1 MMKKYI
7 FFTLTALSI
16 ISCKSLPE
24 ESANVS
30 GATLHE
36 QWKGDYS
43 ISHDFGKL
51 DEYSEM
57 TLDYG
62 LTIIKDSCTFWGHG
76 YKTYFTDVCS
86 ITGNEKQITVKY
98 IRQIE
103 GDPMSNHAPTETL
116 AVVYRKNGKHFLQ
129 SKVVPSKDW
138 QYNTP
143 ILLKK
148 KS

>member
-1 MMKKYI
+1 MMKKI
-7 FFTLTALSI
+7 FSILTVLSI

-24 ESANVS
+24 ESS
-30 GATLHE
+30 KDSRTPLHD

-62 LTIIKDSCTFWGHG
+62 LTITKDSCTFWGLG
-76 YKTYFTDVCS
+76 YKTFFTDVCS
-86 ITGNEKQITVKY
+86 LTGNEKQIIVKY
-98 IRQIE
+98 IRQTE
-103 GDPMSNHAPTETL
+103 GDLMSNHPPTDTL
-116 AVVYRKNGKHFLQ
+116 AVVFRKNGKSFLQ
-129 SKVVPSKDW
+129 SKIVPNKHW

>member
-1 MMKKYI
+1 MKKI
-7 FFTLTALSI
+7 FLSLTALGI

-24 ESANVS
+24 ESAKNY
-30 GATLHE
+30 GATLHT

-62 LTIIKDSCTFWGHG
+62 LIITKDSCTFWGHG

-86 ITGNEKQITVKY
+86 IAGNEKQIVVKY
-98 IRQIE
+98 IKQIE
-103 GDPMSNHAPTETL
+103 GDPMSNHAPTDTL
-116 AVVYRKNGKHFLQ
+116 VVVYRKDGKYFLQ
-129 SKVVPSKDW
+129 SKVVPNKHW
-138 QYNTP
+138 QYDTP
-143 ILLKK
+143 IPVKK

>member
-1 MMKKYI
+1 MKKALLI
-7 FFTLTALSI
+7 LTALSI

-24 ESANVS
+24 ESSKDS
-30 GATLHE
+30 GAPLHK

-51 DEYSEM
+51 DENAEM

-62 LTIIKDSCTFWGHG
+62 LSITKDSCTFWGLG
-76 YKTYFTDVCS
+76 YKTFFTDVCN

-98 IRQIE
+98 IKQIE
-103 GDPMSNHAPTETL
+103 GNPMSNHAPTDTL
-116 AVVYRKNGKHFLQ
+116 AVVFRKDGKYFLQ
-129 SKVVPSKDW
+129 SKVVPNKDW
-138 QYNTP
+138 QYNTS
-143 ILLKK
+143 IHVKK

>member
-1 MMKKYI
+1 MMKNI
-7 FFTLTALSI
+7 FFTLITLSI

-24 ESANVS
+24 EYSKDS
-30 GATLHE
+30 GALLHE

-62 LTIIKDSCTFWGHG
+62 LAITKDSCTFWGHG

-86 ITGNEKQITVKY
+86 ISGNEKQIIVKY
-98 IRQIE
+98 IKQIE
-103 GDPMSNHAPTETL
+103 GDLMNNHPPIDTL
-116 AVVYRKNGKHFLQ
+116 AVVFRKNGKYYLQ
-129 SKVVPSKDW
+129 SELVPSKDW

-143 ILLKK
+143 ILIKK

>member
-1 MMKKYI
+1 MKKI
-7 FFTLTALSI
+7 FFILTALSI
-16 ISCKSLPE
+16 ISCKSLPQK
-24 ESANVS
+24 SAKIS
-30 GATLHE
+30 ETTLHQ
-36 QWKGDYS
+36 QWKGNYS

-62 LTIIKDSCTFWGHG
+62 LSITKDSCTFWGHG

-86 ITGNEKQITVKY
+86 ITENEKQIIVKY

-103 GDPMSNHAPTETL
+103 GDLMNNHPPIDTL
-116 AVVYRKNGKHFLQ
+116 AVVFRKNGKYYLQ
-129 SKVVPSKDW
+129 SEVVPSKDW

>member
-1 MMKKYI
+1 MKKI
-7 FFTLTALSI
+7 FSILTVLSI

-24 ESANVS
+24 ESSKDS
-30 GATLHE
+30 GTPLHT

-51 DEYSEM
+51 DENAEM

-62 LTIIKDSCTFWGHG
+62 LNITKDSCTFWGLG
-76 YKTYFTDVCS
+76 YKTFFTDVCR

-103 GDPMSNHAPTETL
+103 GDAMSNHSPTDTL
-116 AVVYRKNGKHFLQ
+116 AVVFRKDRKYFLQ

-138 QYNTP
+138 QYDTP